1 MAVKAIY
8 YSERDGL
15 EMALKNPDTMIFASK
30 SDADARDKQLEL
42 AEELREFLVSRVEG
56 LQEELADRVA
66 MTIAEHKDL
75 IAKSLKKPS
84 LLNQTESGSS
94 E

>member
-30 SDADARDKQLEL
+30 TDADARDKQLEL
-42 AEELREFLVSRVEG
+42 AEELREFLVTRVEG

>member
-30 SDADARDKQLEL
+30 TDADARDKQLEL
-42 AEELREFLVSRVEG
+42 AEELREFLVTRVEG

-75 IAKSLKKPS
+75 FAKGLKKPS
-84 LLNQTESGSS
+84 LLNQAETGNS

>member
-30 SDADARDKQLEL
+30 TDADARDKQLEL
-42 AEELREFLVSRVEG
+42 AEELREFLVTRVEG
-56 LQEELADRVA
+56 LQEQLADQVA

>member
-30 SDADARDKQLEL
+30 TDADARDKQLEL
-42 AEELREFLVSRVEG
+42 AEELREFLVTRVEG

-84 LLNQTESGSS
+84 LLNQTESVSS